1 METVAINAD
10 NKPNTNLSTDIA
22 ATTNNANIATTV
34 ATTVATNKAN
44 GANNVAAVTSV
55 LNSANA
61 DSVANACTSK
71 KVFKNLNQQSAAKA
85 TATMTEPAQASNNL
99 LNYLNS
105 DLAKIALALGMLV
118 VLAAFFTNK
127 IS

>member
-34 ATTVATNKAN
+34 ATSKAN

-55 LNSANA
+55 LNTENA
-61 DSVANACTSK
+61 EMVANASASK
-71 KVFKNLNQQSAAKA
+71 KVFKNLN
-85 TATMTEPAQASNNL
+85 
-99 LNYLNS
+99 
-105 DLAKIALALGMLV
+105 
-118 VLAAFFTNK
+118 
-127 IS
+127 